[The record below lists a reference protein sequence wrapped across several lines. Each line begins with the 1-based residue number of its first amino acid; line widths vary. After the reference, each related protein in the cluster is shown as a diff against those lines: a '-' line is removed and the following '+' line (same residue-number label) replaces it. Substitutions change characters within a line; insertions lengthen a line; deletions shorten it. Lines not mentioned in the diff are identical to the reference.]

1 MLMKWIN
8 RLSPQHRKRE
18 KELVQASGRVTVTIA
33 RYKNMSEEI
42 QAEIQRNRFAK
53 YLVYDRGD
61 HHAH

>member
-1 MLMKWIN
+1 MKWIN
-8 RLSPQHRKRE
+8 RQSPQHRKRE